1 MFSYRIEQAVRAAAV
16 LHKDQVRKGAMPFP
30 YVTHLVSV
38 AFILHDYTD
47 DEDVIIAG
55 LLHDTIEDTDYTL
68 EELKQDFG
76 AAVSNI
82 VSSVT
87 EPKTDSRGNPLPWPE
102 RKLAYVKQLKSAAPE
117 ALLVSAADKIHN
129 MRMIV
134 ETYYDQP
141 SKFSNDF
148 GGTLE
153 ERLEQYQNISNVF
166 NRRLHNDIIH
176 EFNHVFSEFKD
187 FIRRAQDQK
196 NQY

>member
-16 LHKDQVRKGAMPFP
+16 LHKDQVRKGTMPFP

-76 AAVSNI
+76 VAVSNI

-129 MRMIV
+129 MRMMV
-134 ETYYDQP
+134 EVYYDQP
-141 SKFSNDF
+141 SKLLNDF

-153 ERLEQYQNISNVF
+153 ERLEHYQNISNVF
-166 NRRLHNDIIH
+166 NRRLNNDIIH

-196 NQY
+196 NQF

>member
-1 MFSYRIEQAVRAAAV
+1 MFSYRVEQAIRAAAV
-16 LHKDQVRKGAMPFP
+16 LHKDQVRKGPMPFP

-55 LLHDTIEDTDYTL
+55 LLHDTIEDTDYTP
-68 EELKQDFG
+68 EELQQDFG
-76 AAVSNI
+76 EDVRKI
-82 VSSVT
+82 VASVT
-87 EPKTDSRGNPLPWPE
+87 EPKTDSKGNLLQWPD
-102 RKLAYVKQLKSAAPE
+102 RKRVYLKQLKSASSE

-129 MRMIV
+129 MRMMV
-134 ETYYDQP
+134 EAYYDQP
-141 SKFSNDF
+141 SKFSKDF

-166 NRRLHNDIIH
+166 NRRLDNDIIH
-176 EFNHVFSEFKD
+176 EFNHVFTEFKD

-196 NQY
+196 N